1 MIENLIQNLTAIS
14 LGMMFF
20 FSFIIAPVIFRVLDT
35 KNAGKF
41 VRTIFPY
48 YYFVNLLILSVVI
61 FLFIYRSSISLDFYI
76 TFIIAILFLFLILI
90 LMPLINKFKDSN
102 EGKKFKYAHGL
113 SVFINFIQ
121 MIGLVYLII

>member
-20 FSFIIAPVIFRVLDT
+20 FS
-35 KNAGKF
+35 
-41 VRTIFPY
+41 
-48 YYFVNLLILSVVI
+48 
-61 FLFIYRSSISLDFYI
+61 
-76 TFIIAILFLFLILI
+76 FIIAILFLFLILI